1 MFSLTVEP
9 RFSETDALGHVNN
22 TVLPV
27 WFEQARTPIFEIFT
41 PNLAIGEWRLI
52 LAKIDVSFLKQIFY
66 GKEVEV
72 KTYIQSIGNSSLVVY
87 HEAWQ
92 ENLKVAEGTAVMVH
106 FDHNMQKSKPLPEE
120 IKQRLEAH
128 LIDV

>member
-1 MFSLTVEP
+1 MTLEP
-9 RFSETDALGHVNN
+9 RFSETDALGHINN

-27 WFEQARTPIFEIFT
+27 WFEQARTPIFKIFT
-41 PNLAIGEWRLI
+41 PSLAIDQWELI

-66 GKEVEV
+66 GIDVEV
-72 KTYIQSIGNSSLVVY
+72 RTFIQSVGNSSFVVY

-106 FDHNMQKSKPLPEE
+106 FDHLTQKPKSLPED
-120 IKQRLEAH
+120 IKLNLKQH
-128 LIDV
+128 LIET

>member
-1 MFSLTVEP
+1 MFSLIVEP

-27 WFEQARTPIFEIFT
+27 WFEQGRTPIFKIFT
-41 PNLAIGEWRLI
+41 PSLAIDEWKLI

-72 KTYIQSIGNSSLVVY
+72 KTYIQSLGNSSLVVY

-92 ENLKVAEGTAVMVH
+92 ENLKVAEGTAVMVY
-106 FDHNMQKSKPLPEE
+106 FDHDTQKSKPLPDD
-120 IKQRLEAH
+120 IKRDLEAH
-128 LIDV
+128 LISV